1 MAAPWQAGGAT
12 FAAVCLAAALGK
24 LLGLACAEWRF
35 RQLLDRLRGALAA
48 AHGVG
53 PMCSP

>member
-24 LLGLACAEWRF
+24 LLGLAYTEWRF
-35 RQLLDRLRGALAA
+35 RQLLDRLRGTLAA
-48 AHGVG
+48 AHRIG
-53 PMCSP
+53 PMSTR